1 MKICYN
7 NYSKKRK
14 DKKMNTYSIKFFM
27 GNKGWDKRGMR
38 VIAKNSTEAIEL
50 AKIRKKIPKS
60 EKVLVRWRYC

>member
-1 MKICYN
+1 
-7 NYSKKRK
+7 
-14 DKKMNTYSIKFFM
+14 MNTYSIKFFM
-27 GNKGWDKRGMR
+27 ENKGWDKHGVR